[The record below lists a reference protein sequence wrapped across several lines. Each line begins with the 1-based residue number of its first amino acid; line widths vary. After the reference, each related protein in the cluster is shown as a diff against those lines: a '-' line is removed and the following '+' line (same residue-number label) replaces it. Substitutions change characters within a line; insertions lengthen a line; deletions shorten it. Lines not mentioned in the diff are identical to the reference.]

1 MNIQLIIGI
10 VLLAAIGS
18 VSTVSYI
25 YYKSS
30 QATIKIQAENIT
42 KLSVAVETQKETI
55 AALDTFYRKQTAIL
69 NELTTVNSEL
79 QAEKIALSDKL
90 IKHDLEELSRRKP
103 VLVEKIINDGT
114 KKLLDSFTTLT
125 TN

>member
-1 MNIQLIIGI
+1 MNIQLTIGI
-10 VLLAAIGS
+10 VLLAALGS

-30 QATIKIQAENIT
+30 QATIKIQAENIA